1 MLVSIILMV
10 TLGTYTSQW
19 RELRVTF
26 FDGSLEG
33 AHSSQPKIRSADS
46 ATGSIDMGSAVP
58 HTPAEEALLSQYN
71 EFELQDFDNENTSEA
86 DEEDLKEERVNS
98 KGKLILGSNVA
109 QNKGTGPSPTANQ
122 SSNKSEVDT
131 KDEDSLP
138 GKGSKGSRISVQQE
152 MDLRNDQ
159 EDEDDGDLSSLIK
172 K

>member
-1 MLVSIILMV
+1 M
-10 TLGTYTSQW
+10 
-19 RELRVTF
+19 
-26 FDGSLEG
+26 
-33 AHSSQPKIRSADS
+33 
-46 ATGSIDMGSAVP
+46 
-58 HTPAEEALLSQYN
+58 
-71 EFELQDFDNENTSEA
+71 
-86 DEEDLKEERVNS
+86 
-98 KGKLILGSNVA
+98 A